1 MYSEP
6 GWISKRWTI
15 VSHLSRCNWAVA
27 VRFTATKLLLQVHK
41 CWSAQRDSVQ
51 LSVREHPLQLTDP
64 PSRQISPYVDIFASG
79 ILKLVFKDFRKTESC
94 KPLAA
99 SYMVNISC
107 ASASL
112 FLGMAFLRA
121 VFAASCYFFG
131 QIYLICFLDAYLRG
145 VQLVEC
151 QQEATRRG
159 Q

>member
-1 MYSEP
+1 M
-6 GWISKRWTI
+6 
-15 VSHLSRCNWAVA
+15 N
-27 VRFTATKLLLQVHK
+27 
-41 CWSAQRDSVQ
+41 
-51 LSVREHPLQLTDP
+51 VREHPLQLTDP

-121 VFAASCYFFG
+121 VFAANCYFFG
-131 QIYLICFLDAYLRG
+131 QIYPSFRYSLDFFPNSDGISQHCHGKDVSLD
-145 VQLVEC
+145 E
-151 QQEATRRG
+151 T
-159 Q
+159 

>member
-1 MYSEP
+1 M
-6 GWISKRWTI
+6 
-15 VSHLSRCNWAVA
+15 N
-27 VRFTATKLLLQVHK
+27 
-41 CWSAQRDSVQ
+41 
-51 LSVREHPLQLTDP
+51 VREHPLQLTDP
-64 PSRQISPYVDIFASG
+64 PSRQISPYVDIFACG

-107 ASASL
+107 ALASL

-121 VFAASCYFFG
+121 VFAANCYFFG

-151 QQEATRRG
+151 QQEATRREVNSFRCLHIVTISNLADYCEKSIIAISLMG
-159 Q
+159 KPFGTKYNV